1 MGHRERAAGLRV
13 TLLVALALVA
23 GACSVFSDEDAADAG
38 GSPESTLPS
47 AATLLRVA
55 SADWPECL
63 NPLTCGDGPARSL
76 VLQHVVPR
84 LMEVDADGD
93 YVPSP
98 VLAGGPEVQVD
109 RTSGEQTIVFVLAE
123 EARWHDGRPI
133 TSSDVKGT
141 WLARLATR
149 GATTPGH
156 ELVTAIDD
164 RDPLVARVTLSEPW
178 TDWPELF
185 GGYTG
190 WLLQADAFG
199 GDTDLTGR
207 FEDIVPFGAGPYE
220 LVSFDERSLVLVG
233 RDDHWDPDRQ
243 AEIDQVRID
252 HFPDLGG
259 NAGGEA
265 PAVPGSIDMVIP
277 GRDLPDVAERF
288 EIVRRRVPAVV
299 GLFFDR
305 RTAPLGSAAVRN
317 AVEAAVDRREL
328 VELAGFDP
336 DALVTCTG
344 WLPADAACGDDLVEE
359 DSSIAD
365 TDFLLEL
372 DGWPVGLDGRR
383 GRPGLPLATPVSYD
397 PTIEGAEDMARAIVD
412 ALVARGFTATT
423 QAVTAET
430 WARRDRESG
439 VGIGVYAPTLG
450 TSGRVAELH
459 GCRDGSRNPLAWC
472 DPVAQELLRSLQR
485 APDERSR
492 RAVAADLGELVAGTY
507 SWLPLHQ
514 RTTRWFVDPDRVSVP
529 EEAPLGSG
537 PLGALHDFAR
547 ADR

>member
-1 MGHRERAAGLRV
+1 MDRPRRRLPGAPVLLVLALLAAG
-13 TLLVALALVA
+13 
-23 GACSVFSDEDAADAG
+23 CSTFSDDESDAP

-55 SADWPECL
+55 SAEWPECL
-63 NPLTCGDGPARSL
+63 NPLTCTDGAARSL
-76 VLQHVVPR
+76 VLQHVVPQ
-84 LMEVDADGD
+84 LMEVDAEGG

-98 VLAGGPEVQVD
+98 VLAGTPEVRVD
-109 RTSGEQTIVFVLAE
+109 PSTGVQTIVFVLAE

-141 WLARLATR
+141 WLARLATV
-149 GATTPGH
+149 GAATEGH
-156 ELVTAIDD
+156 ELITAVDD
-164 RDPLVARVTLSEPW
+164 TDPLVAKVTLAAPW

-199 GDTDLTGR
+199 GDVDLTGR
-207 FEDIVPFGAGPYE
+207 FDDLVPFGAGPYE

-233 RDDHWDPDRQ
+233 RDEHWAPDRQ

-252 HFPDLGG
+252 HFPDLASPGA
-259 NAGGEA
+259 AGAEA
-265 PAVPGSIDMVIP
+265 PVPGSIDIVIP
-277 GRDLPDVAERF
+277 GGELPEVPDRF
-288 EIVRRRVPAVV
+288 ELVRRPAAAVV

-305 RTAPLGSAAVRN
+305 RTPPLGSVGVRN
-317 AVEAAVDRREL
+317 AVEAALDRREL
-328 VELAGFDP
+328 VELAGVDP
-336 DALVTCTG
+336 DGLVTCTG
-344 WLPADAACGDDLVEE
+344 WLPGDEACGDDLVEE
-359 DSSIAD
+359 GSSVAD

-397 PTIEGAEDMARAIVD
+397 PTIEGAEDIARAVVD

-423 QAVTAET
+423 EAVTAET
-430 WARRDRESG
+430 WARRDREAG
-439 VGIGVYAPTLG
+439 VGIGIYAPPLG
-450 TSGRVAELH
+450 TAGRVASLH
-459 GCRDGSRNPLAWC
+459 RCRDGFRNPLAWC
-472 DPVAQELLRSLQR
+472 DPAAQELLRSLQR

-492 RAVAADLGELVAGTY
+492 RAVAADLGELVASTF

-514 RTTRWFVDPDRVSVP
+514 RTTRWLVDPERVSVP
-529 EEAPLGSG
+529 EAAPLGSG